1 MGISHPLS
9 DEYDA
14 LRGAVL
20 SPERTPPSSPPSS
33 SSDYLEHE
41 VSRMDTLAGI
51 AIKYGVEISDIK
63 RANGF
68 VSDSQMFAHKTL
80 RIPLPGKPIPSSVRL
95 NGSGQRTK
103 SFQSMA
109 GETLLTSSGMRGT
122 DNSWDCDDPE
132 NGGFLA
138 ANGAIA
144 AKNNGANKPKQ
155 DGSMR
160 RRQNVE
166 ADHLSNTGDTQD
178 DFLADPIKVI
188 KSLLPRPISSM
199 RLNMDASN
207 PEKSS
212 ISFLNGFRS
221 VRKSPSAPN
230 FADAEDGT
238 SMRSSSTWT
247 FNHESFTRPLLD
259 GLPKPQQVGATR
271 NKVHVNNNG
280 GGLVE
285 LLERQQ
291 QQAADRVESLP
302 GQPSDVGFRQFAG
315 YVTVNET
322 HGRALFYWLFEAT
335 DDVQDK
341 PLVLWLNGGPG
352 CSSVGYG
359 AMEELG
365 PFQVQNNGEIVLNP
379 NSWNK
384 DANLLFLES
393 PVGVGFSYTNT
404 TDDLTEFGDELA
416 AHDAHVFLV
425 NWFKRFPQFKGHNF
439 YITGESYA
447 GHFVPQLAEK
457 ILEGNENGPRK
468 DLINL
473 KGIMIGNAAID
484 SSSDNRGMAEYA
496 WNHAVISDQVY
507 AAITKECSFSDDE
520 EEESDECGVA
530 WKNFYEVFKDI
541 DIYSLYT
548 PACTSSD
555 GRVPHHKKMMM
566 MMKKKKKKK
575 NDHHHLIPYN
585 TLNPCAD
592 NYVIDYMNRDDVQAA
607 LHANVIPIPSNKWV
621 PCNDDLSDQVGGF
634 TVVYDGL
641 TFVTIRGAGHMVP
654 MITPVQA
661 SQLFAHFLQGMELP
675 ANPV

>member
-33 SSDYLEHE
+33 SDDYLEHE

-80 RIPLPGKPIPSSVRL
+80 LIPLPGKPIPSSVRL

-103 SFQSMA
+103 RAWAPSHPQNRDAFGLLKLDSSKSDRQGSSPAMSTLQRYYGLASQKGYTMDCSTEMSVCHKGTFQSMA
-109 GETLLTSSGMRGT
+109 GETLLSSSGMRGT

-132 NGGFLA
+132 NGGFSA
-138 ANGAIA
+138 ANGDIA
-144 AKNNGANKPKQ
+144 AKSNGANKPKQ

-160 RRQNVE
+160 QRQKVE
-166 ADHLSNTGDTQD
+166 ADRLSNTGDTQD

-221 VRKSPSAPN
+221 ARKSPSAPN

-280 GGLVE
+280 GLEME

-291 QQAADRVESLP
+291 QQAADRVECLP
-302 GQPSDVGFRQFAG
+302 
-315 YVTVNET
+315 
-322 HGRALFYWLFEAT
+322 
-335 DDVQDK
+335 
-341 PLVLWLNGGPG
+341 
-352 CSSVGYG
+352 
-359 AMEELG
+359 
-365 PFQVQNNGEIVLNP
+365 
-379 NSWNK
+379 

-393 PVGVGFSYTNT
+393 PAGVGFSYTNT

-425 NWFKRFPQFKGHNF
+425 NWLKRFPQFEGHDF

-447 GHFVPQLAEK
+447 GTSHSSHY
-457 ILEGNENGPRK
+457 IY
-468 DLINL
+468 
-473 KGIMIGNAAID
+473 ID
-484 SSSDNRGMAEYA
+484 R
-496 WNHAVISDQVY
+496 
-507 AAITKECSFSDDE
+507 
-520 EEESDECGVA
+520 
-530 WKNFYEVFKDI
+530 
-541 DIYSLYT
+541 
-548 PACTSSD
+548 
-555 GRVPHHKKMMM
+555 
-566 MMKKKKKKK
+566 
-575 NDHHHLIPYN
+575 
-585 TLNPCAD
+585 
-592 NYVIDYMNRDDVQAA
+592 
-607 LHANVIPIPSNKWV
+607 
-621 PCNDDLSDQVGGF
+621 
-634 TVVYDGL
+634 
-641 TFVTIRGAGHMVP
+641 
-654 MITPVQA
+654 
-661 SQLFAHFLQGMELP
+661 
-675 ANPV
+675 